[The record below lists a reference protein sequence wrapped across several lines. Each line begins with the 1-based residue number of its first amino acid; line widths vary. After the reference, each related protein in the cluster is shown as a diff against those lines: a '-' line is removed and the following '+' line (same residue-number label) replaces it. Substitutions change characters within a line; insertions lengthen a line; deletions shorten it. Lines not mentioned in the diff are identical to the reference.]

1 MCMYGRE
8 RAIYLSL
15 EREKHVG
22 DLQLVAS
29 AAGPFSKLGIVL
41 LASAIL
47 SLICQMVL
55 FSE

>member
-1 MCMYGRE
+1 MYGRE

-15 EREKHVG
+15 ETEKHVG

-47 SLICQMVL
+47 SFICQMVL